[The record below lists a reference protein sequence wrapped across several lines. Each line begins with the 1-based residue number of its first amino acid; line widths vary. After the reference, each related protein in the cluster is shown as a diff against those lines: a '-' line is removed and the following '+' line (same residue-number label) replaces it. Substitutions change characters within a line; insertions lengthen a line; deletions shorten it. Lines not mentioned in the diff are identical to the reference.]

1 MSHRLP
7 VNEGL
12 RGSRLMLSISRES
25 SWKEKKSNW
34 LPAPNGPFMMT
45 MRIYWPKPEVLD
57 GTWKQPP
64 LERVK

>member
-1 MSHRLP
+1 M
-7 VNEGL
+7 
-12 RGSRLMLSISRES
+12 ITQS
-25 SWKEKKSNW
+25 S
-34 LPAPNGPFMMT
+34 A